1 MAVRRRIGAALQ
13 GFADAFGPLYQQQ
26 QYMDRMGR
34 SEERADA
41 AAERQLERDLYGD
54 IGSLREQIRTQYLTP
69 EQAQARLTGLA
80 GVHGDLLTDEM
91 QQDVLGS
98 VLSGSERVGD
108 LYAALPDVSRPFMT
122 PQGIAARGA
131 PYGLSPEDFEMAQT
145 SIPGGADVG
154 FVGEGPSP
162 VGYPLSFVD
171 EPAFGGPLA
180 EQIRASQ
187 AGEQAALKSRADWEQ
202 EVMDEATR
210 ARLMIEEEVA
220 AENFSAQTLREAER
234 IKMLSPFQQEA
245 QLSSLREE
253 LRVRREDEMTT
264 LRDPEYRRLT
274 LKMAENLAKMQA
286 LVTDRPQFF
295 DRLDPDTGD
304 VSTTMLYR
312 DPTTGFMKF
321 QSMTGVFPGVPW
333 SAYQAGEVSDPVAQL
348 MRTMSQEG
356 WDVTTPEG
364 ASEFTRKASALQVPP
379 DQAGAALDNIQ
390 QVISGGQLPGSD
402 AVEEIFPGGVVDEP
416 ETSDEALD
424 VYIRGTLIPELLN
437 QLAPA
442 QAALANVDPTSPEF
456 GARSAQFNALREE
469 IAQLHQALGGDAASR
484 GDLAFRHRMR
494 IPQAW

>member
-1 MAVRRRIGAALQ
+1 
-13 GFADAFGPLYQQQ
+13 
-26 QYMDRMGR
+26 
-34 SEERADA
+34 
-41 AAERQLERDLYGD
+41 
-54 IGSLREQIRTQYLTP
+54 
-69 EQAQARLTGLA
+69 
-80 GVHGDLLTDEM
+80 
-91 QQDVLGS
+91 
-98 VLSGSERVGD
+98 
-108 LYAALPDVSRPFMT
+108 
-122 PQGIAARGA
+122 
-131 PYGLSPEDFEMAQT
+131 
-145 SIPGGADVG
+145 VG

-171 EPAFGGPLA
+171 EPTFGGPLA
-180 EQIRASQ
+180 GQIRASQ

-333 SAYQAGEVSDPVAQL
+333 NAYQAGELSDPVAQL
-348 MRTMSQEG
+348 VRTMSQEG

-364 ASEFTRKASALQVPP
+364 ASEFTRKASALQIPP

-390 QVISGGQLPGSD
+390 QVISGGETLPP
-402 AVEEIFPGGVVDEP
+402 VPTEESEEKFFGPGVAGDQPVALPYSEYERVLGDPATDIVQTPQVGPNQRGLTVDWGRILGGTSPRDINEFLGQEGPGGQSVLDWLTSQTASDPRITADVIRAMLRTP
-416 ETSDEALD
+416 EGLQ
-424 VYIRGTLIPELLN
+424 LLRD
-437 QLAPA
+437 AWA
-442 QAALANVDPTSPEF
+442 Q
-456 GARSAQFNALREE
+456 Q
-469 IAQLHQALGGDAASR
+469 
-484 GDLAFRHRMR
+484 
-494 IPQAW
+494 